1 MWQRLLCGV
10 VLALV
15 CAIPGAPQDALVVP
29 LSNEE
34 TAHARELYQRMVA
47 AQEAFIKYKD
57 EIRLKYGPKL
67 GSEVPESRRVRVNI
81 KGPGGVPAL
90 SDFTMPLDWFEGIE
104 FTTDFRFAV
113 PKRNKK

>member
-29 LSNEE
+29 LSKEE
-34 TAHARELYQRMVA
+34 TDHARELYQRMVA
-47 AQEAFIKYKD
+47 AQEEWVKYKD

-67 GSEVPESRRVRVNI
+67 ASEVPESKRVRVNTR
-81 KGPGGVPAL
+81 GPGGVLVP
-90 SDFTMPLDWFEGIE
+90 SDFMMPADWFDGIE

-113 PKRNKK
+113 PKRDKK